1 MWCSP
6 VLKWIASM
14 IFLGTREVA
23 IPLWNLYEVKTKRNP
38 ARRQKNMNRRVV
50 IGSLVVVMLAGV
62 MGVQAQTLNG
72 AGASFPFPI
81 YSKWAFEYE
90 KVTSVKLNYQ
100 SIGSGG
106 GIAQIKAKTV
116 NFGAS
121 DAPLEV
127 DELNE
132 FGLVQFP
139 MIVGGVVPVVN
150 LREFKDGEIRISQK
164 VLADIYLG
172 KVTQWNDPAIQA
184 INPGKKMPKR
194 KITVV
199 HRSDGSGTTWIF
211 TNFLAKVSKEWKEK
225 VDFGKAVPWP
235 AGVGGKGNEGV
246 SVNVKR
252 IPGSIGY
259 VEYAYAITN
268 KLSTV
273 LLENQAGQ
281 YVGPTIESFQAA
293 CASADWKNAPGYYMV
308 LTDQPGENSWPITG
322 ASYILVHKEQPDA
335 ANATTMLK
343 FFDWCF
349 TNGQKAAIQL
359 HYVPIPSNVVDMVEE
374 TWKTALRSDGQAVWK

>member
-1 MWCSP
+1 
-6 VLKWIASM
+6 
-14 IFLGTREVA
+14 
-23 IPLWNLYEVKTKRNP
+23 
-38 ARRQKNMNRRVV
+38 MNRCSV
-50 IGSLVVVMLAGV
+50 IVSLVVVMLAGAV
-62 MGVQAQTLNG
+62 GVQAQTLNG

-90 KVTSVKLNYQ
+90 KVTGVRLNYQ

-121 DAPLEV
+121 DAPLDL

-132 FGLVQFP
+132 FDLVQFP
-139 MIVGGVVPVVN
+139 MVVGGVVPVVN
-150 LREFKDGEIRISQK
+150 LRGFQPGEIRLSRK

-172 KVTQWNDPAIQA
+172 NITVWNDPAIQA
-184 INPGKKMPKR
+184 LNPGKNMPNR
-194 KITVV
+194 KITPVY
-199 HRSDGSGTTWIF
+199 RSDGSGTTWIF
-211 TNFLAKVSKEWKEK
+211 TNYLAKISSEWKEK
-225 VDFGKAVPWP
+225 VDYGKAVPWP

-259 VEYAYAITN
+259 VELAYAITN
-268 KLSTV
+268 KLTTV
-273 LLENQAGQ
+273 LLENQTGH
-281 YVGPTIESFQAA
+281 YVAPTIENFQAA

-308 LTDQPGENSWPITG
+308 LTDQPGEKSWPITG
-322 ASYILVHKEQPDA
+322 ASYILVHKEQ
-335 ANATTMLK
+335 ANAADAKAMLK

-349 TNGQKAAIQL
+349 KNGQKAAIQL
-359 HYVPIPSNVVDMVEE
+359 HYVPIPSNVVEMVEE
-374 TWKTALRSDGQAVWK
+374 TWTTSLQSGGQAVWK